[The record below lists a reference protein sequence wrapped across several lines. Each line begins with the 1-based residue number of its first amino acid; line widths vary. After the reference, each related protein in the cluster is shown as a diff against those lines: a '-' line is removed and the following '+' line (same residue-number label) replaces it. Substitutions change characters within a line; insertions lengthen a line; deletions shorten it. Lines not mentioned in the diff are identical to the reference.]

1 MSRLLKHE
9 RLLYFLQVKSICSIH
24 KIHAKHK
31 LITYMKRLKC
41 IPICTYFLL
50 IFSAGNL
57 QMNAQETDGHE
68 WSSAVQGINEDP
80 KQKSIGSIPYEM
92 IGRKETRE
100 PLLTFDDCTQWQVRT
115 DQADAALYRTKEQRV
130 VIIVEKLFTKPN
142 NLKQVSEWSWL
153 NRINFKRSGIVLISG
168 ILGITGYGKTVEK
181 R

>member
-1 MSRLLKHE
+1 
-9 RLLYFLQVKSICSIH
+9 
-24 KIHAKHK
+24 
-31 LITYMKRLKC
+31 MKRLKC

-100 PLLTFDDCTQWQVRT
+100 PLLTFDD
-115 DQADAALYRTKEQRV
+115 
-130 VIIVEKLFTKPN
+130 
-142 NLKQVSEWSWL
+142 
-153 NRINFKRSGIVLISG
+153 
-168 ILGITGYGKTVEK
+168 
-181 R
+181 